1 MQNIW
6 CLAGICS
13 TKLSI
18 KRCLCK
24 RLWLTR
30 LGILML
36 FFSHCYGSLPLK
48 KLAPSS
54 DFEMYQKSKGSSA
67 CVPNGTLLP
76 FFFFFFKGLWS
87 KVVHSQG
94 NRVLFGPH
102 PRWLSVVFNISGQ
115 GSLTTGCLINTWRWD
130 VTQEHIPVYKYIQCT
145 PCLRG
150 YLSSGWKKGPFHE
163 RLSWLRLREQLRFDS
178 DLPSWLSPC
187 PVVIVKAVSQR
198 RGQGHPAGSSDT
210 GE

>member
-1 MQNIW
+1 MVFGRHLLNKVEHKAMLMQAS
-6 CLAGICS
+6 LADTSGHLDALLLALLRVS
-13 TKLSI
+13 PSEETRTEL
-18 KRCLCK
+18 
-24 RLWLTR
+24 RLWDVSKEQGVQR
-30 LGILML
+30 LRPKWHPI
-36 FFSHCYGSLPLK
+36 
-48 KLAPSS
+48 
-54 DFEMYQKSKGSSA
+54 
-67 CVPNGTLLP
+67 T

>member
-1 MQNIW
+1 MSVCILFQCVPNPYTHHYTIHTLGLYVCMLDTGMVRTSFTYNQMDQLYMQNIW

-76 FFFFFFKGLWS
+76 FFFFFFKGS
-87 KVVHSQG
+87 
-94 NRVLFGPH
+94 GPKQCT
-102 PRWLSVVFNISGQ
+102 LKGI
-115 GSLTTGCLINTWRWD
+115 GCYLD
-130 VTQEHIPVYKYIQCT
+130 HIPDD
-145 PCLRG
+145 CLLYLTYQDRG
-150 YLSSGWKKGPFHE
+150 L
-163 RLSWLRLREQLRFDS
+163 
-178 DLPSWLSPC
+178 
-187 PVVIVKAVSQR
+187 
-198 RGQGHPAGSSDT
+198 
-210 GE
+210 